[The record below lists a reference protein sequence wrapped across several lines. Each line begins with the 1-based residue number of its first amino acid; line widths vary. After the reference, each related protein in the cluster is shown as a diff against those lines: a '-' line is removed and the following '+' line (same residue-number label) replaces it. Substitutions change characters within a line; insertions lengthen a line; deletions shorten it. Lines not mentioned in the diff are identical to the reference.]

1 MKMTMQVVRAG
12 ILFLTVM
19 LAGCASLQDERSS
32 AEARH
37 QLAPTGKARAA
48 ISVGPTAST
57 FRATLDPG
65 TNRPH
70 GVAVDLAHALGRQ
83 LDVPVEL
90 VTYSNYPDLLNAA
103 VRGEWDVTFLQVDL
117 ERTKVLDYGPAYF
130 FFDFTYLVP
139 DGSPIRAES
148 DIDRPNVRIAVAE
161 GSVTAR
167 NRERALKNA
176 TLVRFKTLAEIRDQV
191 RAGKVDAAAAGR
203 ETLTGLAAQLAGARV
218 LEGAFLREGVHVA
231 VPKNRPAAL
240 AYVTEFIEAAKAS
253 GVVRRALD
261 DAGFK
266 DAVIAPAVFRR

>member
-1 MKMTMQVVRAG
+1 MTMHVLRTG
-12 ILFLTVM
+12 LLLLTVT
-19 LAGCASLQDERSS
+19 LVACTSLQDQGSS
-32 AEARH
+32 AAARQ
-37 QLAPTGKARAA
+37 QLAPTGKVRVA
-48 ISVGPTAST
+48 ISVGPTANT
-57 FRATLDPG
+57 FRATLDPA
-65 TNRPH
+65 TNRPR

-83 LDVPVEL
+83 LGAPVEL

-103 VRGEWDVTFLQVDL
+103 VRGDWDVTFLPFD
-117 ERTKVLDYGPAYF
+117 EGRTKVMDYGPAYY

-139 DGSPIRAES
+139 EGSPIRAHS

-176 TLVRFKTLAEIRDQV
+176 TLVRFKTLAEIREQV

-203 ETLTGLAAQLAGARV
+203 ETLAGLATQLPGARV
-218 LEGAFLREGVHVA
+218 LEGAFHREGVAVA

-240 AYVTEFIEAAKAS
+240 AYVTEFIETAKAS

-266 DAVIAPAVFRR
+266 DAVVAPAVSRR